1 MGKTL
6 IYHGSYAE
14 IRMPKILVGRNTKD
28 FGFGFY
34 CTANALKC
42 LRFEYAEEVKP

>member
-6 IYHGSYAE
+6 IYHGSYAK

-28 FGFGFY
+28 FGFGFF
-34 CTANALKC
+34 LHGK
-42 LRFEYAEEVKP
+42 RFEVSAL